1 MSLLEA
7 HALSIGYR
15 QQTIGSDISLRLSAG
30 ESLCLLGPNGGGKT
44 TLFRTLLGILPPL
57 AGEVRIAGHPLASW
71 SRQALAHKIAYV
83 PQAHVGLF
91 AFSVEEV
98 VLMGRTA
105 HLGRFAMPSAADRAI
120 AASALGQLGIGPL
133 GPRRYTEISG
143 GERQLALLA
152 RALAQEAKL
161 LILDEP
167 TASLDFGNQRRV
179 LAEIARL
186 KREGIAILM
195 STHQPEHAMK
205 IADQLALLKCGRI
218 VAQGRVAEI
227 ATPEHLAALYGID
240 VATVAASLPG
250 LS

>member
-1 MSLLEA
+1 M
-7 HALSIGYR
+7 
-15 QQTIGSDISLRLSAG
+15 
-30 ESLCLLGPNGGGKT
+30 
-44 TLFRTLLGILPPL
+44 
-57 AGEVRIAGHPLASW
+57 
-71 SRQALAHKIAYV
+71 
-83 PQAHVGLF
+83 
-91 AFSVEEV
+91 
-98 VLMGRTA
+98 
-105 HLGRFAMPSAADRAI
+105 
-120 AASALGQLGIGPL
+120 
-133 GPRRYTEISG
+133 
-143 GERQLALLA
+143 
-152 RALAQEAKL
+152 
-161 LILDEP
+161 ILDEP